1 MLHHASDRSCCCSI
15 PDDLRASPAD
25 RSLAVRSTPGRP
37 LGKEER
43 AFNRALARLQALSRA
58 LDEEKRRLDRLLV
71 FHAAEIR
78 PRTDRAVALRVGLVR
93 ALAPFLDDRRLTKA
107 QHRVL
112 RRILVEQLD
121 DVLTHLEKP
130 DADLQALFERLH
142 DVSYAQAVQDD
153 IEEAQAGMAAIFD
166 ELGLDVEVPELRAD
180 MTEEDAAAAAAQLA
194 HELRRAEESRDA
206 AKQKPRHEKTAR
218 AAEERAR
225 RHEQLRKDSLGAVY
239 RRLAK
244 ELHPDLERDPAEREK
259 KSRVMQDITAAYTRG
274 DLHALLQLELEWLG
288 AAERRRGSSEPRQAA
303 GVHRA
308 IEAASDRARGRNP
321 VVAAPAAI
329 CGPHRRGPV
338 RFPLVIDGPREVERL
353 DGMIAQ
359 INIALRRLSSDE
371 ALKEVRGAI
380 REYRDSEKRQAL
392 ARRRRE

>member
-1 MLHHASDRSCCCSI
+1 MLPTDPLLFD

-43 AFNRALARLQALSRA
+43 AFNRALARLQALSHA

-78 PRTDRAVALRVGLVR
+78 PRTDRAVALRAGLVR

-121 DVLTHLEKP
+121 DVLTHPEKP
-130 DADLQALFERLH
+130 DPDLQALFERLH
-142 DVSYAQAVQDD
+142 EVSYAQAVQDD
-153 IEEAQAGMAAIFD
+153 MKEAQAGMAAFFD
-166 ELGLDVEVPELRAD
+166 ELGLDVGVPDLRAD
-180 MTEEDAAAAAAQLA
+180 MTEEDAAAVAAQLA

-206 AKQKPRHEKTAR
+206 ATQNPRREKTAR

-239 RRLAK
+239 RRLVK
-244 ELHPDLERDPAEREK
+244 ELHPDLEPDPAERER

-274 DLHALLQLELEWLG
+274 DLHALLRLELEWLDPAG
-288 AAERRRGSSEPRQAA
+288 GNVARLSLEKLRAYTEFLKQQATELEAEIQLLRIHPRYA
-303 GVHRA
+303 
-308 IEAASDRARGRNP
+308 P
-321 VVAAPAAI
+321 LVVD
-329 CGPHRRGPV
+329 GPFGLPM
-338 RFPLVIDGPREVERL
+338 VIDGPGEVERL
-353 DGMIAQ
+353 DATIEQ
-359 INIALRRLSSDE
+359 IRSALERLSSNG
-371 ALKEVRGAI
+371 ALQEIRGAI
-380 REYRDSEKRQAL
+380 REYRNSEKRQTL
-392 ARRRRE
+392 AGRRHR